1 MAGVNIGNEQQEE
14 ESRRCQVGPI
24 AENKETASS
33 LWGEVSL
40 CGVI

>member
-1 MAGVNIGNEQQEE
+1 MAGVNKGNEQQEE
-14 ESRRCQVGPI
+14 ESRRCQIGPI
-24 AENKETASS
+24 TDNKESASS